1 METNAK
7 MNNLAIKFL
16 ESIKSWIDKRIQEKT
31 KESLRT
37 KIAII
42 VQDNLDSTYNVILA
56 GDYGTYIDLGEK
68 KVICEEYLQLK
79 EREESLSEEEKKRLV
94 ELFNIIQTQY
104 NGEIITEEIHL
115 QKVSALT
122 LDNLF
127 VIKTDEYSVNDYVVI
142 GYVDDKLTNSFIIC
156 KNERRGE

>member
-68 KVICEEYLQLK
+68 KVICKEYLQLK
-79 EREESLSEEEKKRLV
+79 EREESLSEEEEKRLV

-104 NGEIITEEIHL
+104 NGEIITEEIYL
-115 QKVSALT
+115 QKASALT

>member
-42 VQDNLDSTYNVILA
+42 VQDNLNSTYNVILA

-79 EREESLSEEEKKRLV
+79 EREESLSEEEEKKLV

-104 NGEIITEEIHL
+104 NGEIITEEIYL

>member
-42 VQDNLDSTYNVILA
+42 IQDNLDSTYNVILA

-79 EREESLSEEEKKRLV
+79 EREESLSEEEEKKLV

-104 NGEIITEEIHL
+104 NGEIITEEIYL

-127 VIKTDEYSVNDYVVI
+127 V
-142 GYVDDKLTNSFIIC
+142 
-156 KNERRGE
+156 

>member
-79 EREESLSEEEKKRLV
+79 EREESLSEEEEKRLV

-104 NGEIITEEIHL
+104 NGEIITEEIYL
-115 QKVSALT
+115 QKASALT

>member
-42 VQDNLDSTYNVILA
+42 IQDNLDSTYNVILA

-79 EREESLSEEEKKRLV
+79 EREESLSEEEEKKLA

-104 NGEIITEEIHL
+104 NGEIITEEIYL

>member
-42 VQDNLDSTYNVILA
+42 IQDNLDSTYNVILA

-104 NGEIITEEIHL
+104 NGEIITEEIYL

>member
-42 VQDNLDSTYNVILA
+42 IQDNLDSTYNVILA

-79 EREESLSEEEKKRLV
+79 EREESLSEEEEKRLV

-104 NGEIITEEIHL
+104 NGEIITEEIYL

-127 VIKTDEYSVNDYVVI
+127 VIRTDEYSVNDYVVI

-156 KNERRGE
+156 KNEKRGE

>member
-68 KVICEEYLQLK
+68 KVICKEYLQLK
-79 EREESLSEEEKKRLV
+79 EREESLSEEEEKRLV

-104 NGEIITEEIHL
+104 NGEIITEEIYL
-115 QKVSALT
+115 QKASALT

-156 KNERRGE
+156 KNEKRGE

>member
-31 KESLRT
+31 RESLRT

-42 VQDNLDSTYNVILA
+42 IQDNLDSTYNVILA

-79 EREESLSEEEKKRLV
+79 EREESLSKEEEKKLV

-104 NGEIITEEIHL
+104 NGEIITEEIYL

>member
-31 KESLRT
+31 KEGLRT

-42 VQDNLDSTYNVILA
+42 IQVILDSTYNVILA

-68 KVICEEYLQLK
+68 KAICEEYLQLK
-79 EREESLSEEEKKRLV
+79 EREESLSEEEEKRLV

-104 NGEIITEEIHL
+104 NGEIITEEIYF

>member
-42 VQDNLDSTYNVILA
+42 IQDNLDSTYNVILA

-79 EREESLSEEEKKRLV
+79 EREENLSEEEEKKLV

-104 NGEIITEEIHL
+104 NGEIITEEIYL

>member
-42 VQDNLDSTYNVILA
+42 IQDNLDSTYNVILA
-56 GDYGTYIDLGEK
+56 GDYGTYTDLGEK

-79 EREESLSEEEKKRLV
+79 EREESLSEEEEKRLV

-104 NGEIITEEIHL
+104 NGEIITEEIYL

>member
-68 KVICEEYLQLK
+68 KAICKEYLQLK
-79 EREESLSEEEKKRLV
+79 EREESLSEEEEKRLV

-104 NGEIITEEIHL
+104 NGEIITEEIYL

-156 KNERRGE
+156 KNEKRGE

>member
-42 VQDNLDSTYNVILA
+42 IQDNLDSTYNVILA

-79 EREESLSEEEKKRLV
+79 EREESLSEEEEKKLV

-104 NGEIITEEIHL
+104 NGEIITEEIYL